1 MKQLIAR
8 NTYFCLINE
17 DRPDV
22 FPEAIDVFS
31 PKIYQFGK
39 DFYVSVFRQLEENTS
54 LSGYTFYL
62 ASHVPESLPE
72 YGEKVILVVLQD
84 ESYKYRDYF
93 NDIRCI
99 LRCLGTQAVYQD
111 GFPFSRLQF
120 AGLIHY
126 CYKQF
131 GRISS
136 ILKEVRKYRRLG
148 LSEVQRKT
156 LHIPLGFFSNFE
168 PKPKPI
174 MERSIDYA
182 FLGSIGYGERF
193 RNWKHYLMTPPKIL
207 SRNQMLAAFQK
218 VSDKFKGK
226 VYTTGDFFES
236 IEHQASYEEV
246 LADTKISVCPRG
258 TSYETFRF
266 FESCKAGC
274 VVICEAL
281 PDVWFYKN
289 QPAIILKD
297 WSKLSSL
304 IENLLN
310 DEERLKAKSA
320 ESLMYWNTICEQNL
334 AVSIARFI
342 EPIENRVTF
351 SQLSQIDPEIP
362 SQASHRSFG

>member
-8 NTYFCLINE
+8 NRYFLLIDE
-17 DRPDV
+17 DGPDM
-22 FPEAIDVFS
+22 FPETIDVFS
-31 PKIYQFGK
+31 PKTYQWGK

-62 ASHVPESLPE
+62 GSHVPESLPE
-72 YGEKVILVVLQD
+72 YGEKVILVVIQD
-84 ESYKYRDYF
+84 ESYGHRDYF

-99 LRCLGTQAVYQD
+99 LRCLGTQPVYQD

-136 ILKEVRKYRRLG
+136 ILKELRKYRRLG

-156 LHIPLGFFSNFE
+156 LHIPLGFFSYFE

-182 FLGSIGYGERF
+182 FLGSIGFGERF

-236 IEHQASYEEV
+236 IEHQASYEDV

-289 QPAIILKD
+289 HPAIILKD

-310 DEERLKAKSA
+310 DEEMLKAKSA

-334 AVSIARFI
+334 AVRIARFI
-342 EPIENRVTF
+342 ESIENRVTF

-362 SQASHRSFG
+362 SQASHRSIG